1 MSEKPE
7 FLMLN
12 NRVMKKFYF
21 CIFLCLFIIGHNS
34 AKAVN
39 WKQWLGPS
47 HNGSLDEVVLSVPKE
62 GKDYSLR
69 WEKEVG
75 VGWSSPLVDSSFV
88 YLHHRVGDNEVVQC
102 FDVRSGTERWHYS
115 FLSGYRDD
123 FGMDNGPRSTPAIS
137 EGIMIIHGPQGLV
150 HALSIDEGKLLWK
163 VDLKKQFSSP
173 KGFFGRCSSPLIYN
187 NSVIFDVGGE
197 DSGLVSFSID
207 TGKVIWKT
215 KKYGNDYA
223 SSVLFTSG
231 STNLCL
237 SFVREGF
244 LAVDVVTGHPRYYA
258 PFRSPIDASVNAA
271 SPLVIGNQVFLS
283 SCYDVGAGLWE
294 WNRTDKARQFS
305 FTNLWKRKEVLDC
318 HYSTP
323 VSYNGF
329 LYGFH
334 GRQERRPVLR
344 CIKLKDATVQWEEY
358 CGGAGNLVRLKNRI
372 LVLTERGELLV
383 FTAQSKEFGLLHSQQ
398 ILGFKSRSHFAV
410 TNQVLVA
417 RDQKRLVCLDLNNF
431 E

>member
-1 MSEKPE
+1 M
-7 FLMLN
+7 M
-12 NRVMKKFYF
+12 KFYHYL
-21 CIFLCLFIIGHNS
+21 FLFLFFSGINKLL
-34 AKAVN
+34 AAN
-39 WKQWLGPS
+39 WNQWLGPS
-47 HNGSLDEVVLSVPKE
+47 HNGSSDEITLSLP
-62 GKDYSLR
+62 GDGTDYSSR
-69 WEKEVG
+69 WEKNVG
-75 VGWSSPLVDSSFV
+75 LGWSSPLVDGSFV
-88 YLHHRVGDNEVVQC
+88 YLHHRVGENEVVQC
-102 FDVRSGTERWHYS
+102 YDISSGSERWRYS

-137 EGIMIIHGPQGLV
+137 EGVMIIHSPQGLV

-215 KKYGNDYA
+215 KKYGNDYS

-244 LAVDVVTGHPRYYA
+244 LAVDIVTGHPRYYA

-323 VSYNGF
+323 ISYNGF

-383 FTAQSKEFGLLHSQQ
+383 FTAQSKEFGLLHRQQ

-417 RDQKRLVCLDLNNF
+417 RDQKRLVCLDLHNF